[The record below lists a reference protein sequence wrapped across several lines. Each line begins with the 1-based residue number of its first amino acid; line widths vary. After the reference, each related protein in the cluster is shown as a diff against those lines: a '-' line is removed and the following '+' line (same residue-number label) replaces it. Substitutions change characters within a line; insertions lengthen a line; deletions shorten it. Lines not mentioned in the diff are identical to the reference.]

1 VNNNISGRQEP
12 KKTTMPLQSNIAPT
26 QPPMVSQHE
35 AASTVSAVI
44 AYKNEGN
51 GHIQIC
57 ENRRRYQECPEQAFS
72 RVPQRE
78 PVDMQF
84 ENISYTASLGFRKG
98 KAL

>member
-1 VNNNISGRQEP
+1 MS
-12 KKTTMPLQSNIAPT
+12 LQSDVVAT
-26 QPPMVSQHE
+26 QPPLVSQHA

-44 AYKNEGN
+44 AYKSEGN

-57 ENRRRYQECPEQAFS
+57 ENRSDYQDCREQTFS
-72 RVPQRE
+72 RLPQRE

>member
-1 VNNNISGRQEP
+1 MS
-12 KKTTMPLQSNIAPT
+12 LQSNIAAA
-26 QPPMVSQHE
+26 QPPMVSQHA

-44 AYKNEGN
+44 AYKSEGN

-57 ENRRRYQECPEQAFS
+57 ENRSDYRDCPEQTFS
-72 RVPQRE
+72 RLPQIK

-98 KAL
+98 KAI